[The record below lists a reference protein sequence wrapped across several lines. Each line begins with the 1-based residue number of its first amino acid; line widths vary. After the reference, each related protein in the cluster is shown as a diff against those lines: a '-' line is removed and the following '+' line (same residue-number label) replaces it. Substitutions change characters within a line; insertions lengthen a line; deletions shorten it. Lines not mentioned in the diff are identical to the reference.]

1 MIRTYL
7 ADITPL
13 LEPDAYEY
21 CCTLVP
27 KWRRNK
33 AERIKH
39 KKNKAQSIGAWLL
52 LEAARRETGADASH
66 VYNLSHSGCYVLCV
80 LSDTAGAVRAGCDI
94 EMVGDAK
101 MGVAHRF
108 FLKSEY
114 EKLLESEDKA
124 ELFYRFWVLKESF
137 MKATRLGMKLG
148 MDQFEIGFDKDDRPV
163 LISQPNAYK
172 EKFRYKEYNIEGID
186 AKMAVCTTE
195 EEIADVVEIVDLMRM
210 LPERGNVDETA
221 EDEVDG

>member
-13 LEPDAYEY
+13 LEQDAYEH
-21 CCTLVP
+21 CCGLVP
-27 KWRRNK
+27 EWRRNK

-66 VYNLSHSGCYVLCV
+66 VYNLSHSGCYVLGV

-94 EMVGDAK
+94 EMVGEAK

-108 FLKSEY
+108 FLKSEF
-114 EKLLESEDKA
+114 EKLLESEDRA

-163 LISQPNAYK
+163 LLSQPDAFQ
-172 EKFRYKEYNIEGID
+172 ERFRYREYNIEGIS
-186 AKMAVCTTE
+186 AKIAVCTTG
-195 EEIADVVEIVDLMRM
+195 EEIADAVEIVDLTRM

>member
-13 LEPDAYEY
+13 LEPEAYEH
-21 CCTLVP
+21 CCGLVP
-27 KWRRNK
+27 EWRRNK

-52 LEAARRETGADASH
+52 LETARREAGADASH
-66 VYNLSHSGCYVLCV
+66 VYNLSHSGRYVLCV
-80 LSDTAGAVRAGCDI
+80 LSDTSGAVRAGCDI
-94 EMVGDAK
+94 EMVKEAR
-101 MGVAHRF
+101 MGVARRF

-114 EKLLESEDKA
+114 EKLLEAEDRP

-148 MDQFEIGFDKDDRPV
+148 MDQFEVGFDKDDRPV
-163 LISQPNAYK
+163 LLSQPNAYQ
-172 EKFRYKEYNIEGID
+172 EKFWYKEYNIEGID
-186 AKMAVCTTE
+186 AKIAVCTTE
-195 EEIADVVEIVDLMRM
+195 EEIAEVVEIVDLTRR
-210 LPERGNVDETA
+210 LPERGDVDETA